1 MMPDVIVLGYH
12 GVGGNAV
19 RVHHVPVI
27 GETIT
32 AWDFHF
38 HKDGGKGSHQAIVIN
53 RLGGNSA
60 FIGKIGSDEKSEI
73 AKQWLLEDGVNL
85 THLLRSDRISPI
97 IGLKMIDDNG
107 DNAIISIKGGVQDE
121 LTFAEAKPCIEEF
134 KSAKIFITGFE
145 IPVKTALE
153 GAKLAKQLGMT
164 TIVNPAPA
172 RDEAMGD
179 LDYIDIFIPNE
190 SEAKSI
196 AGIDLNADFHPN
208 DLMSQIKARYKV
220 GTVIITA
227 GRHGVFGYD
236 GITSWRIPPIA
247 VKAIDTTGAGDAFIG
262 GFAFSLSEGNEIV
275 KAAEFGN
282 YVAALSVTRYGT
294 IPAFPLLDEVEEFM
308 GAHPQNG

>member
-1 MMPDVIVLGYH
+1 MKPEVVVLGYH

-38 HKDGGKGSHQAIVIN
+38 HKDGGKGSHQAMVIN
-53 RLGGNSA
+53 RLGGHSA
-60 FIGKIGSDEKSEI
+60 FIGKIGTDERSE
-73 AKQWLLEDGVNL
+73 AARLWLLEDGVDL
-85 THLLRSDRISPI
+85 KHLLRSDQISPI

-107 DNAIISIKGGVQDE
+107 DNAIISIKGEVQDE
-121 LTFAEAKPCIEEF
+121 LTFTEAKPCIEDYIF
-134 KSAKIFITGFE
+134 AKIFITGFE

-153 GAKLAKQLGMT
+153 GAKLAKQLGMV

-179 LDYIDIFIPNE
+179 LDYIDIFVPNE

-196 AGIDLNADFHPN
+196 AGIDLHADFQP
-208 DLMSQIKARYKV
+208 DELMLRIKEKYKV

-227 GRHGVFGYD
+227 GRHGVFGFD
-236 GITSWRIPPIA
+236 GTHSWRVLPIP
-247 VKAIDTTGAGDAFIG
+247 VEVVDTTGAGDAFIG
-262 GFAFSLSEGNEIV
+262 GFAFSLSRGNEIV
-275 KAAEFGN
+275 KAIEFGN

-294 IPAFPLLDEVEEFM
+294 IPAFPSLSEVEDFIKIHHE
-308 GAHPQNG
+308 

>member
-1 MMPDVIVLGYH
+1 MKPDIVVLGYH

-38 HKDGGKGSHQAIVIN
+38 HKDGGKGSHQAMVIN
-53 RLGGNSA
+53 RLGGRSA
-60 FIGKIGSDEKSEI
+60 FIGKIGTDERSEV
-73 AKQWLLEDGVNL
+73 ARQWLLEDGVNL
-85 THLLRSDRISPI
+85 EHLLRSDQISPI

-107 DNAIISIKGGVQDE
+107 DNAIVSIKGEVQDE
-121 LTFAEAKPCIEEF
+121 LTFTEAKPCIEDF
-134 KSAKIFITGFE
+134 KSANIFITGFE

-153 GAKLAKQLGMT
+153 GAKLAKQLGMV
-164 TIVNPAPA
+164 TILNPAPA
-172 RDEAMGD
+172 RDESMGD

-196 AGIDLNADFHPN
+196 AGIDLHADFHP
-208 DLMSQIKARYKV
+208 DELMVRIKEKYKV

-227 GRHGVFGYD
+227 GRHGVYGFD
-236 GITSWRIPPIA
+236 GINSWRILPIP
-247 VKAIDTTGAGDAFIG
+247 VEVIDTTGAGDAFIG
-262 GFAFSLSEGNEIV
+262 GFAFSLSKGNEIA
-275 KAAEFGN
+275 KAIEFGN

-294 IPAFPLLDEVEEFM
+294 IPAFPSLSEVEDFIK
-308 GAHPQNG
+308 AHRE

>member
-1 MMPDVIVLGYH
+1 MLGYH

-53 RLGGNSA
+53 RLGGTSA

-73 AKQWLLEDGVNL
+73 ARQWLLEDGVNL
-85 THLLRSDRISPI
+85 KHLLRSDRISPI

-121 LTFAEAKPCIEEF
+121 LTFAEARPCIEDF
-134 KSAKIFITGFE
+134 NSAKIFITGFE
-145 IPVKTALE
+145 IPVRTALE
-153 GAKLAKQLGMT
+153 GAKLAKHEGMI

-172 RDEAMGD
+172 REEPMGN
-179 LDYIDIFIPNE
+179 LDYVDIFIPNE
-190 SEAKSI
+190 SEAKSLV
-196 AGIDLNADFHPN
+196 GTDLNADFQPYE
-208 DLMSQIKARYKV
+208 LMIQLKEKFMV

-236 GITSWRIPPIA
+236 GKTSWRIPPIP
-247 VKAIDTTGAGDAFIG
+247 VNAIDTTGAGDAFIG

-294 IPAFPLLDEVEEFM
+294 IPAFPSLNEVNEFI
-308 GAHPQNG
+308 GAHSQSIK